1 MRGPRTAKCAARR
14 DQEGSERKGQL
25 SKGWIPCRSRIDS
38 AESKSQPGKTPDRTS
53 LERLT
58 AFISSNLEGIET

>member
-1 MRGPRTAKCAARR
+1 MRGPRTAECAARC

-25 SKGWIPCRSRIDS
+25 SKGRIACRCRIDS
-38 AESKSQPGKTPDRTS
+38 AKAKSQPGETPDSTS

-58 AFISSNLEGIET
+58 VFISSNLEEIET